1 MKKERNKW
9 IEDNKNR
16 ISSISYVGIETCFSC
31 IRAFKRL
38 LFYIHIFL
46 FLVSCSFLTSSFWHE
61 SLQQNYKMYLL
72 PENSFFFRLFHF
84 SLSLHVRLV
93 CRSNQKFIKCK
104 KICFVSFC
112 ILSLSLDT
120 FGLVSFDRIHFF
132 SPLHD
137 RFLCE
142 RVWVR
147 FLLFCW
153 SLALGF
159 FFGRWVRYLARAHS
173 LQKKVSERSVG
184 ACYRKWAHIYML
196 IGGFELVSFTRV
208 DILRFASVSY
218 TYTSIVC
225 VCRGQQVRDSI
236 QRTGRLV
243 ALWTLLILRLWR
255 TYASLSSF
263 RNRVSL
269 RNTWNLVLLD
279 GSKASWAN

>member
-1 MKKERNKW
+1 MCVWTNTRRLLCHSRNEIKKHSNANKKRGKKRMVKKPSNNNNNNNNNIDTLKWRKKERNKW

-93 CRSNQKFIKCK
+93 FHTNQKFIKCK
-104 KICFVSFC
+104 RICFVSFC

-147 FLLFCW
+147 FLLF
-153 SLALGF
+153 SLCCSFLLIVGSWLFLVGEYGVSRALTHSKK
-159 FFGRWVRYLARAHS
+159 RWVR
-173 LQKKVSERSVG
+173 
-184 ACYRKWAHIYML
+184 
-196 IGGFELVSFTRV
+196 
-208 DILRFASVSY
+208 D
-218 TYTSIVC
+218 
-225 VCRGQQVRDSI
+225 
-236 QRTGRLV
+236 RLV
-243 ALWTLLILRLWR
+243 HVTESEPTSTCLLVVS
-255 TYASLSSF
+255 SLF
-263 RNRVSL
+263 LSL
-269 RNTWNLVLLD
+269 VWIY
-279 GSKASWAN
+279 